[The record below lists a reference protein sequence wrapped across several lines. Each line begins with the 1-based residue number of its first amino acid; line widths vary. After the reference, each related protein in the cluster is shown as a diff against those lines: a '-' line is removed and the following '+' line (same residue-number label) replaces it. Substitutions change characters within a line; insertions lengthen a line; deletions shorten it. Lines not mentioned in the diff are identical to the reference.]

1 MGVMAADKIR
11 SLVDGK
17 TSQRHLIGV
26 GNFLF
31 FVAPVENHDHKL
43 RAFFFYSGDI
53 LFQLFCP
60 FKMVVQFV
68 NSDQTYF
75 DAFYIHDLGF
85 IITKMDD
92 PLVVQRLHSICK
104 ALFAVIMAVVIGCV
118 HRLNIS
124 RAQNRREFRG
134 SFERELFILPFLR
147 VGEGSLEIGNGKIVC
162 GENAFYV
169 GKEIV
174 RTVAFVI
181 SVQAGVVVEIL
192 VSAESTVANHA
203 DRQRNGFCRKGGS
216 LLGLYA
222 AGFVLRL
229 GTVIFG
235 SFFAGY
241 GAFPA
246 VLCSSLCV
254 LPVRGGRAAFCP
266 AACPGAK
273 DNYEKQENRAG
284 DAKCGDHFFAAVP
297 VITGFFVY
305 VFSVSVSGLSCVF

>member
-1 MGVMAADKIR
+1 
-11 SLVDGK
+11 
-17 TSQRHLIGV
+17 
-26 GNFLF
+26 
-31 FVAPVENHDHKL
+31 
-43 RAFFFYSGDI
+43 
-53 LFQLFCP
+53 
-60 FKMVVQFV
+60 
-68 NSDQTYF
+68 
-75 DAFYIHDLGF
+75 
-85 IITKMDD
+85 MDD
-92 PLVVQRLHSICK
+92 PLVVQRLHGICK

-124 RAQNRREFRG
+124 CAQNRREFRG
-134 SFERELFILPFLR
+134 SFECELFFLPFLR
-147 VGEGSLEIGNGKIVC
+147 VGEGSLENGNGKIVC

-222 AGFVLRL
+222 AGFVCASEPSSLAPSL
-229 GTVIFG
+229 P
-235 SFFAGY
+235 GY
-241 GAFPA
+241 GAFRR
-246 VLCSSLCV
+246 SLFRSVC
-254 LPVRGGRAAFCP
+254 LPVRGGRATFCP